1 MLLRL
6 GATRQAP
13 LGQRRW
19 QWCYVRARARNGYGM
34 NDELLQEI
42 DDAVCSM
49 AATYVASTD

>member
-6 GATRQAP
+6 REARQALP
-13 LGQRRW
+13 GRKQW
-19 QWCYVRARARNGYGM
+19 QLCYVRARARNDYGM

-42 DDAVCSM
+42 DDAVCGM

>member
-6 GATRQAP
+6 REARKALPGRKQ
-13 LGQRRW
+13 W
-19 QWCYVRARARNGYGM
+19 QLCYVRARARNDYGM

-42 DDAVCSM
+42 HDAVCGM